1 MFSDASQF
9 NILSLELWQIV
20 YPSKSFLVQRQ
31 QWKHQKNVWHMFYL
45 FKDNKKSKKQR
56 QKYRT
61 ISFTTFWR
69 LHVNLNRFHTFL
81 NVSILN
87 LNYVN
92 GDRGFLLKKRNLAN
106 CCLDC
111 NQYLA
116 TVLKMYFNFRM
127 FISY

>member
-1 MFSDASQF
+1 MHVSLMSFPRSYGRLY
-9 NILSLELWQIV
+9 ILTRV
-20 YPSKSFLVQRQ
+20 F
-31 QWKHQKNVWHMFYL
+31 L
-45 FKDNKKSKKQR
+45 FKDNNGNTRKMCDICSICSKITKN
-56 QKYRT
+56 QKNKDKNTERYHLQPSDVFMLT
-61 ISFTTFWR
+61 
-69 LHVNLNRFHTFL
+69 LNRFHTFL